1 MEEKLIVITTESY
14 ASAQILQTYL
24 ESNGVECYL
33 NNINLVQPMVSEG
46 VQVQIKE
53 SDVERALKLLAEKHP
68 KEHPAK
74 LVSPRK
80 ILVPIDFSLPSQNAA
95 RFALLLASKY
105 GSEIKLLHVFNS
117 PMVDMIPFTDAA
129 SIQIDIDISYNVL
142 RKNAKEKLLKFY
154 TDLKCFANQLGL
166 DEIKIGY
173 SLVEGYAAY
182 GIIEMSQRYKPGIIV
197 MGTKGEGYRS
207 AELVGSVAT
216 EVSTETRLPLLIIP
230 EAAVLRGIDEV
241 KSVLYATN
249 FDESDFVAIRK
260 LISITSSFNVNIHC
274 LHVSD
279 EPDSGIVKAKM
290 NRLKEYFTEINPKV
304 KVDYSI
310 AKGKDIVK
318 IFKNYIT
325 ENEINLVAL
334 THQKRNLIYKMLNPS
349 ITKKILYES
358 DVPVLLFHS

>member
-1 MEEKLIVITTESY
+1 MEEKLIVITTENY

-24 ESNGVECYL
+24 ESNGIECYL
-33 NNINLVQPMVSEG
+33 NNINLVQPIVAEG

-53 SDVERALKLLAEKHP
+53 SDVEKALKILAEKHP

-74 LVSPRK
+74 MVSPRK

-95 RFALLLASKY
+95 RFAVLLASKY

-129 SIQIDIDISYNVL
+129 SIQIDIDISYNIL

-154 TDLKCFANQLGL
+154 SDIKRFANKLNLG
-166 DEIKIGY
+166 DFKIGY
-173 SLVEGYAAY
+173 SLAEGYAAY
-182 GIIEMSQRYKPGIIV
+182 GIIEMSKRYKPGIIV

-207 AELVGSVAT
+207 TELVGSVAT
-216 EVSTETRLPLLIIP
+216 EVSNETRLPLLVIP

-241 KSVLYATN
+241 KDVLYTTE

-260 LISITSSFNVNIHC
+260 LISIMSLFNVNIHC

-279 EPDSGIVKAKM
+279 EPDSAIVKAKM
-290 NRLKEYFTEINPKV
+290 NQLKDYFTEINPKV
-304 KVDYSI
+304 NVYCSI
-310 AKGKDIVK
+310 AKGPDIVK
-318 IFKNYIT
+318 TYKRYIID
-325 ENEINLVAL
+325 NKINLVAL
-334 THQKRNLIYKMLNPS
+334 THQKRNLIYKILNPS